1 MKEKFFYAIVT
12 GFVGG
17 VWYASLFPVPPFT
30 TALLVLLA
38 LAFLLIALIEKDTRA
53 QLLLVSC
60 LALSCAL
67 GLGRFRQTANQE
79 QAALLNQYL
88 GERVTLTGT
97 VAEEPNVRD
106 TGTRLTV
113 LLHGVSQNGQATT
126 SIFSRVLVHVDR
138 YPEYSYGQKLFIRG
152 KLELPQSKGADFDWP
167 AYLAKDDIHTVMY
180 RPSIN
185 VLGKSRT
192 FQGALFAI
200 KDSFVEKLNR
210 YLPEPESS
218 LAAGLIVGAKQSL
231 GTELLDAF
239 RRVGIIHMVVLSGY
253 NLSIV
258 ADWLMRLLSFVPLHA
273 RLGIGALGIV
283 LFTLMT
289 GASAATVRAA
299 TMALIAIFAQATGR
313 PFSAFRA
320 LLLAGTLMLIFNP
333 RLLVFDTGFQLSF
346 LATTGLLF
354 FSGIIEGY
362 FKWLPSWNH
371 LPFRGIAASTIAAQL
386 LVTPW
391 ILYKMGTLSIVALP
405 VNLIVLPA
413 VPFAM
418 GAGFSTAVLG
428 YFTSILAVPAG
439 LLAYLP
445 HTYIIGMAKLFDRIP
460 FASVSVSHV
469 SLFVP
474 LVLYL
479 ALYWWWKWE
488 GKRDIKFEK

>member
-1 MKEKFFYAIVT
+1 
-12 GFVGG
+12 
-17 VWYASLFPVPPFT
+17 
-30 TALLVLLA
+30 
-38 LAFLLIALIEKDTRA
+38 
-53 QLLLVSC
+53 
-60 LALSCAL
+60 
-67 GLGRFRQTANQE
+67 
-79 QAALLNQYL
+79 
-88 GERVTLTGT
+88 
-97 VAEEPNVRD
+97 
-106 TGTRLTV
+106 
-113 LLHGVSQNGQATT
+113 
-126 SIFSRVLVHVDR
+126 
-138 YPEYSYGQKLFIRG
+138 
-152 KLELPQSKGADFDWP
+152 
-167 AYLAKDDIHTVMY
+167 
-180 RPSIN
+180 
-185 VLGKSRT
+185 
-192 FQGALFAI
+192 
-200 KDSFVEKLNR
+200 
-210 YLPEPESS
+210 
-218 LAAGLIVGAKQSL
+218 
-231 GTELLDAF
+231 
-239 RRVGIIHMVVLSGY
+239 
-253 NLSIV
+253 
-258 ADWLMRLLSFVPLHA
+258 
-273 RLGIGALGIV
+273 
-283 LFTLMT
+283 
-289 GASAATVRAA
+289 
-299 TMALIAIFAQATGR
+299 MALIAIFAQATGR